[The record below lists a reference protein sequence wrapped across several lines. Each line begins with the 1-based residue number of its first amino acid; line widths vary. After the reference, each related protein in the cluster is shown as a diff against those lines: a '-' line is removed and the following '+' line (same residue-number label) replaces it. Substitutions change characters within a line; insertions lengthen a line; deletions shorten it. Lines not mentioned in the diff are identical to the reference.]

1 MSVDQRAHV
10 RLDDLESVV
19 KKHLQDHALFEK
31 SLLENTQMT
40 RQIVD
45 NTSELV
51 GLVKGAKGLRSFV
64 VWGAPIVA
72 AVLAGYAWIRGH

>member
-1 MSVDQRAHV
+1 M
-10 RLDDLESVV
+10 
-19 KKHLQDHALFEK
+19 
-31 SLLENTQMT
+31 
-40 RQIVD
+40 D